1 MARPQ
6 SFESAKIESHFSW
19 VTWAD
24 SSNFAV
30 TWFNRVQVCDISVSW
45 WFYEI
50 SFTLSYFFQT
60 ILAESYGGGV
70 VWATL
75 FRWQVLRNLQ
85 IWRKRRLDRLQV
97 RTKFACNP
105 IQAIPNDIFRCILRD
120 LSLHLKFFFYFQIS
134 TFIQPQSTQPRLSR
148 LYHNISGQ
156 ICQTSL
162 QVIVKS
168 TFTSLP
174 RNIYF

>member
-30 TWFNRVQVCDISVSW
+30 TWFNRVQVCYVSVSG

-105 IQAIPNDIFRCILRD
+105 IQAILNDFFRCKRLVSPFEILSIFRYRLLFNPNPPNPVFHDFITI
-120 LSLHLKFFFYFQIS
+120 SPAKF
-134 TFIQPQSTQPRLSR
+134 
-148 LYHNISGQ
+148 
-156 ICQTSL
+156 
-162 QVIVKS
+162 VKHHY
-168 TFTSLP
+168 
-174 RNIYF
+174 R

>member
-30 TWFNRVQVCDISVSW
+30 TWFNRVQVCYVSVSG

-105 IQAIPNDIFRCILRD
+105 IQAIPNYIFCCID
-120 LSLHLKFFFYFQIS
+120 LSLHLKFLLFSDIDFYS
-134 TFIQPQSTQPRLSR
+134 TPIHPTPNFTTLSQYLR
-148 LYHNISGQ
+148 PNLSNITTGN
-156 ICQTSL
+156 C
-162 QVIVKS
+162 
-168 TFTSLP
+168 
-174 RNIYF
+174 